1 MLISDLALS
10 LYCKHLKKKKM
21 VYCFLLLMIQR
32 WEQSVISKF
41 IFFLIRL
48 TFWTFSAGGA
58 SSWRCTPSPSF
69 SPASSSQGSPPLA
82 SSTSR
87 KYFSASYPTPS
98 FLTASSSQG
107 SPPLASSTLRKY
119 FSASYPFPSFLTA
132 SSSLGSP
139 PLASSI

>member
-87 KYFSASYPTPS
+87 KYFPAFYPSQS
-98 FLTASSSQG
+98 FSPALSSQG
-107 SPPLASSTLRKY
+107 SPPWASLTSRKFY
-119 FSASYPFPSFLTA
+119 PASYPSLFYSFTGLTA
-132 SSSLGSP
+132 LGF
-139 PLASSI
+139 LNFT